1 MAILLELI
9 LFVILW
15 FAIAG
20 MLFSVFLLV
29 KNEVTFKNHE
39 RIIDAIDAFAEENNE
54 YEIGIALM
62 HSMEDYNKTL
72 WRWWDWGCKRILKKE
87 DYELIKPYLEEKNG
101 KKRRID

>member
-15 FAIAG
+15 FAIAV
-20 MLFSVFLLV
+20 MLFSVFFLV
-29 KNEVTFKNHE
+29 KNEVTFKNHKK
-39 RIIDAIDAFAEENNE
+39 IINAISSFAKENNE

-72 WRWWDWGCKRILKKE
+72 WRWWDWGCTRILKKE
-87 DYELIKPYLEEKNG
+87 DYELIRPYLRKG
-101 KKRRID
+101 KQK

>member
-15 FAIAG
+15 FAIAV
-20 MLFSVFLLV
+20 MLFSVFFGV
-29 KNEVTFKNHE
+29 KNEVTFKNHKK
-39 RIIDAIDAFAEENNE
+39 IINAISSFAKENNE
-54 YEIGIALM
+54 CEIGIALL

-72 WRWWDWGCKRILKKE
+72 WRWWDWGCKNILPKE
-87 DYELIKPYLEEKNG
+87 DYELIRPYLEEKNG